1 MKKANLHHSQIET
14 KRQPHFSLR
23 KLNVGLASVLIST
36 SIYLSNNDLQR
47 VQAATVSNDPSE
59 TEVEKSDIKNK
70 ESKQTENSKQDQ
82 QNVVTDPDITQDQTK
97 EPEQVETVKPV
108 DNSTNT
114 QKTAKQPA
122 PVNNK
127 ENTGNVDDTN
137 NVSDTSTT
145 KPVDNKPQDDT
156 SSDTNTK
163 PDNNKPADNSESTTN
178 NTNNQNV
185 NNGSS
190 STPTTSG
197 SHDIPVIVEGGN
209 DNTSS
214 NRLQS
219 RGNGLTPR
227 STSHNWL
234 DGSPDLN
241 KIPAG
246 DDVEYVLIDE
256 DKNNAILPNL
266 STGSDLASL
275 KDTITQYTSTK
286 YYLIYQGYTDG
297 GTNPKNGHRIINIY
311 FKHKT
316 GSYPTD
322 SKTGKFTVNFVDSET
337 HAVLAPSVTNE
348 ADIDYIEVIDFNTS
362 AVIKRYW
369 HLRNNYDISDVVNP
383 VVKGYVA
390 HWDRETAD
398 DLNKFLAGWGKDA
411 DPAGILTMPY
421 ERLGKVIP
429 VGTNGL
435 PFEGV
440 AQPQYLNDPNHA
452 SKALLP
458 TLPAIKGYEPFNP
471 KIGNP
476 WEDAKVT
483 YVKINESIV
492 QFMDKDNGNSIIPGF
507 SYPHFSGKY
516 GEQAT
521 KPADLVDMIKQI
533 EAEGY
538 TLVDD
543 PFASNVTYGEGI
555 QPFNF
560 GFSHTHTDISKS
572 KTWTQ
577 TVHLVDKDGKQVAKD
592 IVQTI
597 TATQKG
603 DQDQVTGDTTWDN
616 NWVTDKQPTDI
627 KVPVVNGYFAD
638 STTVKAGSFDPDKN
652 AENTVTYTKL
662 GQMVP
667 VDKDGNEITDAKHVT
682 YVNDPNDP
690 TKILTQTAPDIAGW
704 TVSDKTVT
712 PKDLTKDTKVTY
724 LKNNSTT
731 IKFYDEDSKTYI
743 DGVKDVTTTAEIGKA
758 ISKPADLQAVLDDLA
773 KKGYIVSTDPFSK
786 TITATD
792 GNQVIQY
799 GFKHNIVD
807 ATDKATWTQTVQFVD
822 HDRKELAPTNV
833 QTINATRT
841 GKKDAVT
848 GETTWGDWTFDKEVV
863 DVVYPVIKGYVTGT
877 WILKAKPPVIG
888 LHTNR
893 QYVIY
898 YTKVGHIIPVDS
910 AGNVIAGASQPEYVN
925 DSKYA
930 HLIEKDQKAP
940 AIDGYTPV
948 TPTIN
953 PEDETKDTKVVYLKN
968 NQTTINFVDQDND
981 NKAID
986 GVSPVTTTAKVGDV
1000 LTKPASI
1007 ADVIKSLQDK
1017 GYELVTDPFSKDNV
1031 ATEGQQNLQYVF
1043 KHKHSTVYN
1052 DVKWTQTVQF
1062 VDDTGNKLADDNVQ
1076 SITTSNEGDKDLVTG
1091 NIVWSDK
1098 WINRDTVKDVKV
1110 PVVNGYLAEKSTV
1123 TPSEVVPN
1131 KDATTKVVYHKLGHI
1146 IPVDSSKNVIPNA
1159 PQPVYK
1165 NDPNDAS
1172 KVAATDVPVI
1182 DGYEVGNKIMTPS
1195 DPLAD
1200 QEVVFLKKNKT
1211 VISFIDQATGKR
1223 IPGFEDI
1230 VEENAVYDQIK
1241 RPKNMDD
1248 IIKQIVAKGYTL
1260 VTDPINKMIQAAE
1273 GEQDFQCIF
1282 KHTVKDVSE
1291 TIDWTQTIHFVD
1303 ESNNKLA
1310 NDNVQTIKAT
1320 HTGTQ
1325 DLATGKITW
1334 NNDWTYDTDVKDVTV
1349 PIVKGYI
1356 DDYAYIKPSKITP
1369 NKNVETTIVY
1379 RKLGRF
1385 IPVDS
1390 AGNVIQ
1396 GVEPTVYQNDPVF
1409 ANRIAAKQVPNG
1421 IDGYTL
1427 YNDVYETPINIAD
1440 PCKDTKV
1447 TFLKNNKTIMRFID
1461 KYTGKEIDGFPETVN
1476 SYKFRDSI
1484 PFPTDILDKLYSKHY
1499 LLDKNPL
1506 TSLTSVA
1513 EGEQYFDFI
1522 FGHNT
1527 SKTSHYLPWTQ
1538 TTHFVDENGKQL
1550 ADDDVQTL
1558 YFTETGVIDDV
1569 TQEITWNHDY
1579 KFVNNLTDVKPPV
1592 VDGYLAEKGVVLPTT
1607 DIALGKDIERTV
1619 AYHKLGHMIPVDSN
1633 GNELPN
1639 AAHPIYQNDP
1649 KDASKIGAQTP
1660 PAIAGYTP
1668 KDVTINPSD
1677 PLADT
1682 KVVYL
1687 KNNST
1692 VIHFVDQDNDNKV
1705 IDSVEPVTTTGKVG
1719 EALAKPDSIADILA
1733 KLDKLGYELVTDPF
1747 GVSLIAKEGSQDVN
1761 YVFKHKI
1768 KTVTQ
1773 STTWTQTTHFKDSDD
1788 KQLAEDDVQTI
1799 KATQTGKQDEV
1810 TNKTVWNNDWT
1821 YDKKPTSVK
1830 VPVVKGY
1837 IAKVSK
1843 LDPSEITIGK
1853 DAERVVTYQK
1863 LGSYIPVDNK
1873 GKAIANSKPIQYEND
1888 PDDATK
1894 IKTDQKLPTFP
1905 SYTTP
1910 KAPVPADLTKD
1921 TKVTYHNAESSM
1933 NVVVHD
1939 DDTKTDLDKFTW
1951 SSGKVNVGDKV
1962 IYDWAKV
1969 KQALI
1974 DAGYEIVS
1982 EPTIPDKYTETPQT
1996 VTIHVKHK
2004 TFEFDPDNPPKDNDT
2019 VKWPAESEYKR
2030 TYKRV
2035 IHLVDSTGRSVAK
2048 DIEQKIVFKR
2058 HLKVDATTGKI
2069 LNPDAEWI
2077 PEQKEFAEIKVPTI
2091 PGYAYQSKTK
2101 SGTAIVDGKLPS
2113 SVATTKDIEDSII
2126 YVMETHD
2133 NPNANQEMPI
2143 IHHDD
2148 NDSDGSDSNG
2158 SDGSGSTNHKKHKSN
2173 KHKSNKHG
2181 ANSHKT
2187 NKHGNKY
2194 GKGSHANGKNNRGNG
2209 HGNYGNGQGSLNNA
2223 WNGNSNGANSV
2234 NGNDPSLNGKVPA
2247 ANINAR
2253 NLPNDLRGRLPQ
2265 TGKKSDNELSVIG
2278 LALALVGLGLTTS
2291 LRRKKD
2297 DEK

>member
-23 KLNVGLASVLIST
+23 KLNVGLASVLIGT

-59 TEVEKSDIKNK
+59 TEVEKSDVKNK

-82 QNVVTDPDITQDQTK
+82 QNVITDSDITQDQTK

-114 QKTAKQPA
+114 QETAKQPA
-122 PVNNK
+122 PVNNSK
-127 ENTGNVDDTN
+127 DNTGNVDDTN

-163 PDNNKPADNSESTTN
+163 PDNNKPVDSSESTTN

-185 NNGSS
+185 NNGSN
-190 STPTTSG
+190 STLTTSG

-209 DNTSS
+209 DNTSN

-219 RGNGLTPR
+219 RGNGLSPR
-227 STSHNWL
+227 RTEHKFL
-234 DGSPDLN
+234 DGSPDLD
-241 KIPAG
+241 KIPK
-246 DDVEYVLIDE
+246 DDNVVYALIDVDDNDAQLPFL
-256 DKNNAILPNL
+256 DK
-266 STGSDLASL
+266 
-275 KDTITQYTSTK
+275 TSTLKENINLYQSATYSRK
-286 YYLIYQGYTDG
+286 YIGYGEGGIRSDG
-297 GTNPKNGHRIINIY
+297 KRIINIY
-311 FKHKT
+311 FEHQVESVVMKYKVLT
-316 GSYPTD
+316 T
-322 SKTGKFTVNFVDSET
+322 FTVNFIDSQT
-337 HAVLAPSVTNE
+337 HTQLSPSVQHE
-348 ADIDYIEVIDFNTS
+348 AYINYLQDYDLATQKVLRS
-362 AVIKRYW
+362 YW
-369 HLRNNYDISDVVNP
+369 ILSSSISTVVNP
-383 VVKGYVA
+383 VIKGYVA
-390 HWDRETAD
+390 HWDKETAD
-398 DLNKFLAGWGKDA
+398 DLEDFLATWPESSQ
-411 DPAGILTMPY
+411 PAGVLSMPY
-421 ERLGKVIP
+421 ERVGKVIP
-429 VGTNGL
+429 VGKNGAV
-435 PFEGV
+435 FEGV
-440 AQPQYLNDPNHA
+440 SQPMYDNDPDHA
-452 SKALLP
+452 SKALFP
-458 TLPAIKGYEPFNP
+458 TLPTIKGYIPLTP
-471 KIGNP
+471 KMGNP
-476 WEDAKVT
+476 WEDTKVT
-483 YVKINESIV
+483 YVKANESIV
-492 QFMDKDNGNSIIPGF
+492 QFMDKDDGNSIIPGF

-533 EAEGY
+533 EAKGY

-560 GFSHTHTDISKS
+560 GFSHSHKSVTQS

-833 QTINATRT
+833 QTINAIRT

-925 DSKYA
+925 DPKYA
-930 HLIEKDQKAP
+930 HLVEKDQKAP

-1110 PVVNGYLAEKSTV
+1110 PVVNSYLAEKSTV

-1182 DGYEVGNKIMTPS
+1182 DGYEVGNKTMTPS

-1230 VEENAVYDQIK
+1230 IEENTVYDQIK

-1310 NDNVQTIKAT
+1310 DDNVQTIKAT

-1334 NNDWTYDTDVKDVTV
+1334 NDDWTYDTDVKDVTV

-1369 NKNVETTIVY
+1369 NKNVETTVIY
-1379 RKLGRF
+1379 RKLGCF

-1409 ANRIAAKQVPNG
+1409 ANRIAAKQVPNS

-1592 VDGYLAEKGVVLPTT
+1592 VDGYLAEKGVVPPTT

-1668 KDVTINPSD
+1668 KDATINPSD

-1773 STTWTQTTHFKDSDD
+1773 STTWTQTTHFKDSDG
-1788 KQLAEDDVQTI
+1788 KQLAENDVQTI

-1837 IAKVSK
+1837 IAKISK

-1939 DDTKTDLDKFTW
+1939 DDTKTNLDKFTW

-1962 IYDWAKV
+1962 TYDWAKV

-2077 PEQKEFAEIKVPTI
+2077 PEQKEFAEVKVPAI

-2143 IHHDD
+2143 IHHDG
-2148 NDSDGSDSNG
+2148 NDSNGSDSNG

-2173 KHKSNKHG
+2173 KHKANKHG

-2209 HGNYGNGQGSLNNA
+2209 HDNYGNGQGSLNNA

-2247 ANINAR
+2247 ANIDAR

>member
-23 KLNVGLASVLIST
+23 KLNVGLASVLIGT

-47 VQAATVSNDPSE
+47 VQAATISNDPSE
-59 TEVEKSDIKNK
+59 TEVEKSDVNNK
-70 ESKQTENSKQDQ
+70 KSKQTENSKQDQ
-82 QNVVTDPDITQDQTK
+82 QNVVTDPDITKDQTK
-97 EPEQVETVKPV
+97 EPEQVEIVKPV

-114 QKTAKQPA
+114 QETAKQPA
-122 PVNNK
+122 PVNNNK

-163 PDNNKPADNSESTTN
+163 PDNDKPVDSSESTTN

-185 NNGSS
+185 NNGSN

-219 RGNGLTPR
+219 RGNGLTPKNIDDDIN
-227 STSHNWL
+227 SLPQDNAEYIFFDTDLGTTIS
-234 DGSPDLN
+234 GSPTL
-241 KIPAG
+241 IPTAG
-246 DDVEYVLIDE
+246 LQNIKDYV
-256 DKNNAILPNL
+256 A
-266 STGSDLASL
+266 
-275 KDTITQYTSTK
+275 
-286 YYLIYQGYTDG
+286 YYQTD
-297 GTNPKNGHRIINIY
+297 TNPYHYDGYGMGEKDNTSGRQIVILY
-311 FKHKT
+311 FSHQTKVLT
-316 GSYPTD
+316 NEVDTV
-322 SKTGKFTVNFVDSET
+322 FTVNFVAADT
-337 HAVLAPSVTNE
+337 HAQLAPSEQHTAHLVRSSIYDLVLGKVTSVYKW
-348 ADIDYIEVIDFNTS
+348 AFSTSLPPVI
-362 AVIKRYW
+362 
-369 HLRNNYDISDVVNP
+369 NP

-390 HWDRETAD
+390 HWDKETQD
-398 DLNKFLAGWGKDA
+398 DLKSVLAGWPDTGQT
-411 DPAGILTMPY
+411 GVILSMPY
-421 ERLGKVIP
+421 ERIGKVIP
-429 VGTNGL
+429 VGSNGAV
-435 PFEGV
+435 FEGV
-440 AQPQYLNDPNHA
+440 SQPLYDNNTTHA
-452 SKALLP
+452 SKAVFP
-458 TLPAIKGYEPFNP
+458 TLPTINGYTPLTP
-471 KIGNP
+471 KMGNP
-476 WEDAKVT
+476 WEDTKVV
-483 YVKINESIV
+483 YVKNNNSIV
-492 QFMDKDNGNSIIPGF
+492 QFMDKDNHNSIIPGF

-533 EAEGY
+533 QAKGY

-543 PFASNVTYGEGI
+543 PFASNVTYGEGT
-555 QPFNF
+555 QAFNF
-560 GFSHTHTDISKS
+560 GFSHTHKNVTQS

-577 TVHLVDKDGKQVAKD
+577 TVHFVDKDGKQVAKD
-592 IVQTI
+592 VVQTV

-603 DQDQVTGDTTWDN
+603 DQDQVTNETTWDN

-638 STTVKAGSFDPDKN
+638 SATVKAGSFDPDKN
-652 AENTVTYTKL
+652 DENTVTYTKL

-667 VDKDGNEITDAKHVT
+667 VDKNGNEITGAKHVT

-704 TVSDKTVT
+704 TINDKTVT
-712 PKDLTKDTKVTY
+712 PKDLAKDTKVTY

-758 ISKPADLQAVLDDLA
+758 ISKPADLQTVLDDLA
-773 KKGYIVSTDPFSK
+773 KKGYVVSTDPFSK

-792 GNQVIQY
+792 GDQVIQY
-799 GFKHNIVD
+799 GFKHKLDD
-807 ATDKATWTQTVQFVD
+807 ATDTTTWTQYVSFTD
-822 HDRKELAPTNV
+822 EDGKTLHEPNV
-833 QTINATRT
+833 QKITGHRT
-841 GKKDAVT
+841 GKKDAIT
-848 GETTWGDWTFDKEVV
+848 GNTVWGDWKFDSAAS
-863 DVVYPVIKGYVTGT
+863 DVKVPVIDGYISDDTVIKGQPVVAGADQTLYVKYHK
-877 WILKAKPPVIG
+877 L
-888 LHTNR
+888 
-893 QYVIY
+893 
-898 YTKVGHIIPVDS
+898 GHLVPVDS
-910 AGNVIAGASQPEYVN
+910 SGKVISGAPQQVYANDPNDPTKILASQKVPTV
-925 DSKYA
+925 
-930 HLIEKDQKAP
+930 
-940 AIDGYTPV
+940 DGYTPKV
-948 TPTIN
+948 STVSPKD
-953 PEDETKDTKVVYLKN
+953 PLKDEQVVYIKN
-968 NQTTINFVDQDND
+968 NQTTISFVDQDNS

-1007 ADVIKSLQDK
+1007 ADIIKSLQDK

-1062 VDDTGNKLADDNVQ
+1062 VDDTGNKLADDNSQ

-1091 NIVWSDK
+1091 KIVWSDK
-1098 WINRDTVKDVKV
+1098 WINRDTIKDVKV
-1110 PVVNGYLAEKSTV
+1110 PVVNGYLAEKGTV
-1123 TPSEVVPN
+1123 APSEIVPN
-1131 KDATTKVVYHKLGHI
+1131 KDATVKIVYHKLGHI
-1146 IPVDSSKNVIPNA
+1146 IPVDSSKKVIPNA
-1159 PQPVYK
+1159 PQPTYK
-1165 NDPNDAS
+1165 NDPTDAS
-1172 KVAATDVPVI
+1172 KVTETDVPVI
-1182 DGYEVGNKIMTPS
+1182 DGYEVRNKTMTPS

-1200 QEVVFLKKNKT
+1200 QQVVFLKKNKT
-1211 VISFIDQATGKR
+1211 VISFIDQDTGKK
-1223 IPGFEDI
+1223 IPGFDDI
-1230 VEENAVYDQIK
+1230 VEENTVYDQVK

-1273 GEQDFQCIF
+1273 GEQNFQCIF

-1291 TIDWTQTIHFVD
+1291 TINWTQTIHFVD

-1310 NDNVQTIKAT
+1310 DDNVQTIKAT

-1334 NNDWTYDTDVKDVTV
+1334 NDDWTYDTDVKEVTV

-1369 NKNVETTIVY
+1369 NKNVETNVVY
-1379 RKLGRF
+1379 RKLGHF

-1409 ANRIAAKQVPNG
+1409 ANRIAAKQVPNS

-1427 YNDVYETPINIAD
+1427 YNDVYEKPINVAD
-1440 PCKDTKV
+1440 PYKDTKV

-1476 SYKFRDSI
+1476 SYKFRDTI

-1499 LLDKNPL
+1499 LLDKNPM
-1506 TSLTSVA
+1506 TSLTSVE

-1522 FGHNT
+1522 FSHNT
-1527 SKTSHYLPWTQ
+1527 TKTSRYLPWTQ

-1550 ADDDVQTL
+1550 ADDNVQTL
-1558 YFTETGVIDDV
+1558 YFTETGVVDDV

-1592 VDGYLAEKGVVLPTT
+1592 IDGYLAEKGVVPPTT
-1607 DIALGKDIERTV
+1607 DIALGKDVERTV
-1619 AYHKLGHMIPVDSN
+1619 AYHKLGHLIPVDSN

-1639 AAHPIYQNDP
+1639 ATHPIYQNDP
-1649 KDASKIGAQTP
+1649 KDANKIGAQTP
-1660 PAIAGYTP
+1660 PAIAGYAP
-1668 KDVTINPSD
+1668 KDATINPSD

-1692 VIHFVDQDNDNKV
+1692 VIHFVDQDNDNKA

-1747 GVSLIAKEGSQDVN
+1747 EVSLIAKEGSQDVN

-1768 KTVTQ
+1768 KDVTQ
-1773 STTWTQTTHFKDSDD
+1773 STTWTQTTHFKDSNG

-1837 IAKVSK
+1837 IAKVSS

-1894 IKTDQKLPTFP
+1894 VKTDQELPTFP

-1921 TKVTYHNAESSM
+1921 TEVTYHNAESSM

-1939 DDTKTDLDKFTW
+1939 DDTKTDLDKFAW

-1962 IYDWAKV
+1962 TYDWAKV

-1982 EPTIPDKYTETPQT
+1982 EPTIPDKYAETPQT

-2004 TFEFDPDNPPKDNDT
+2004 TFEFDPDNPPKDNGT

-2030 TYKRV
+2030 TYKRI

-2048 DIEQKIVFKR
+2048 DIEQTIVFKR
-2058 HLKVDATTGKI
+2058 HLKVDAATGKI

-2101 SGTAIVDGKLPS
+2101 SGTTIVNGKLPS

-2133 NPNANQEMPI
+2133 NPNEHQEMPI

-2148 NDSDGSDSNG
+2148 NDSNGSNGSDSN
-2158 SDGSGSTNHKKHKSN
+2158 DPNGSGSTNHKKHKSN

-2181 ANSHKT
+2181 VNSHKT
-2187 NKHGNKY
+2187 NKHDNKY
-2194 GKGSHANGKNNRGNG
+2194 GKGSHTNGKNNRDNG

-2234 NGNDPSLNGKVPA
+2234 NGNDPSLNSKVPA
-2247 ANINAR
+2247 ANIDAR

-2265 TGKKSDNELSVIG
+2265 TGRKSDNELSVIG